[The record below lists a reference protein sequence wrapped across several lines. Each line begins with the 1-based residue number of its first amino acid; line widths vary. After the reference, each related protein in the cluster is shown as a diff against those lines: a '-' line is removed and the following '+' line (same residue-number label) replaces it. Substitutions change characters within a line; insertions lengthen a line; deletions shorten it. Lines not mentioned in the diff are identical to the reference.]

1 MSAQYQIFDVR
12 LQLCKPP
19 HFRAAH
25 GGAFGGRVVIGTGKM
40 VEAVG
45 NVENQ
50 FRVDAAV
57 VRPFLYGPF
66 DIDDEIA
73 GRAFFAGNRFAAK
86 TDDIGGAVFAEEFA
100 VVLRNPRIVRQQQ
113 RDLLPDS
120 VRIGGF
126 QCGGQFSGQPADS
139 RQVDSAFLPVY

>member
-1 MSAQYQIFDVR
+1 MGSEMCIRDS
-12 LQLCKPP
+12 
-19 HFRAAH
+19 
-25 GGAFGGRVVIGTGKM
+25 VVVGTGKM

-45 NVENQ
+45 DVESE
-50 FRVDAAV
+50 FFVDAAV

-73 GRAFFAGNRFAAK
+73 GRAFFAGNRFTAE
-86 TDDIGGAVFAEEFA
+86 TDDIGGAVFTEEFA

-120 VRIGGF
+120 VRISGL
-126 QCGGQFSGQPADS
+126 QCGGQFSGQPADG